1 MRRQVAILCKTII
14 ALAVLAGVGA
24 PARAADAVA
33 APPKTGERAHPN
45 AKKINEGNTGV
56 LHAGPGT
63 PLTGA
68 VHVSPAQGKK
78 EKPKEH

>member
-14 ALAVLAGVGA
+14 ALAILAGGGE
-24 PARAADAVA
+24 PARASDTVA

-56 LHAGPGT
+56 LHAGPGL